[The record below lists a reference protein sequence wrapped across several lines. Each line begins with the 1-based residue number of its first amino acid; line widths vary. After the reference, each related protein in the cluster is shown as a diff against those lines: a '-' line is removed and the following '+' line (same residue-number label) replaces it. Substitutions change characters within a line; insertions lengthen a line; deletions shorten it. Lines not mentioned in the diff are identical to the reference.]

1 MAAGKV
7 EEHSHRQEEYQ
18 GWQMG
23 ITTYRVGK
31 TWFCTV
37 DNVSPGARL
46 YSASGES
53 RESVEKQAVRGAQLL
68 LSKTRRVG
76 SG

>member
-7 EEHSHRQEEYQ
+7 EEYTRRQEEHK
-18 GWQMG
+18 GWQIG
-23 ITTYRVGK
+23 ITTYRVGE

-46 YSASGES
+46 HSVSGGSKEG
-53 RESVEKQAVRGAQLL
+53 VERQAVRAAQLL
-68 LSKTRRVG
+68 LGKTRRFGG
-76 SG
+76 S